1 MDPPGSKEGDTTV
14 TQFDRPDAGGGDQ
27 FVNEQHV
34 GDLLVLQVHDAVRG
48 LQTENGLA
56 DVIRADV
63 HVIGPENGGVIRETF
78 TDTYV
83 FGKVLFSQLRQK
95 AGRTVVGILEGQPGV
110 KVQGKNVPYR
120 LNGEIPPQAEQAA
133 VRAMQSR
140 PDPHPQQQ
148 PAGSSWGTP
157 PAGQQGGP
165 SPWEQQQAPAPQ
177 QPGGWGQPQPAA
189 TPPAPQPGPW
199 GQQPLP
205 AAPPAQ
211 QPQQPA
217 QTPGPWGAPPP
228 APWEQPAAAPGGA
241 PPY

>member
-1 MDPPGSKEGDTTV
+1 MTSGGM
-14 TQFDRPDAGGGDQ
+14 FDRPDAGGGDQ

-34 GDLLVLQVHDAVRG
+34 GDLLVMQVHDAVRG

-56 DVIRADV
+56 DCIRADV
-63 HVIGPENGGVIRETF
+63 HVISPEGGGIIRESYL
-78 TDTYV
+78 DTYV

-95 AGRTVVGILEGQPGV
+95 VGRTVVGILEGQPGV

-120 LNGEIPPQAEQAA
+120 LNGDVPPPAEQAA

-140 PDPHPQQQ
+140 PAPVQQQ
-148 PAGSSWGTP
+148 NGWNTPAP
-157 PAGQQGGP
+157 GQQGGP

-177 QPGGWGQPQPAA
+177 PSPWGQQPAA
-189 TPPAPQPGPW
+189 APPAPQPGPW

-211 QPQQPA
+211 QPQ
-217 QTPGPWGAPPP
+217 PGPWGQQPAAAPP
-228 APWEQPAAAPGGA
+228 APWEQPAATPGGA
-241 PPY
+241 PPF

>member
-1 MDPPGSKEGDTTV
+1 MDPPASMEGDTTV
-14 TQFDRPDAGGGDQ
+14 TSGGMFDRPDAGGGDQ

-34 GDLLVLQVHDAVRG
+34 GDLLVIQVHDAVRG

-56 DVIRADV
+56 DCIRADV
-63 HVIGPENGGVIRETF
+63 HVIGPENGGVIRESF
-78 TDTYV
+78 LDTYV

-95 AGRTVVGILEGQPGV
+95 VGRTVVGLLEGQPGV

-120 LNGEIPPQAEQAA
+120 LNGDVPPPAEAAA

-140 PDPHPQQQ
+140 PAPVQQQ
-148 PAGSSWGTP
+148 QNGWGTP

-165 SPWEQQQAPAPQ
+165 SPWEQQQVPAQPAQSPWGAPPA
-177 QPGGWGQPQPAA
+177 QPAA
-189 TPPAPQPGPW
+189 GPW

-205 AAPPAQ
+205 AAPPSQ
-211 QPQQPA
+211 QPQ
-217 QTPGPWGAPPP
+217 PGPWDQPQPAAAPP

-241 PPY
+241 PPF